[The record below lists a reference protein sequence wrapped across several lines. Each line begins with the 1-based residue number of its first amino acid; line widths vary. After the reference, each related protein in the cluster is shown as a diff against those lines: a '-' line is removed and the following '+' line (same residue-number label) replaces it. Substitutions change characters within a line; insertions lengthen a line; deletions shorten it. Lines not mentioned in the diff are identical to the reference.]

1 MDVAVIGAGA
11 AGLVT
16 AHELLRAGHHV
27 AVFERSQAVG
37 GLWNYDPRVEDDPLG
52 QQPSER
58 IHSSLYAS
66 LRVNLPRDLMAFEG
80 YTFDSAG
87 GGDDCWPRYPG
98 HGRVLEYLRRFATD
112 MGVSPHVRLRHQV
125 RHVSRVSATRW
136 QVDGQSFDAVAVC
149 NGHFT
154 EPIVPAIPG
163 FGGFPGTALHSHNY
177 RRPDAFAGARV
188 VLLGSS
194 VSGHDL
200 AREVATVAQDVYLS
214 GRLFADSPPLDCQG
228 GSVRRCPPVVRFDK
242 TDVVL
247 ANGEVVAGVDA
258 FIFCTG
264 YHYRFPF
271 LADNLASVYENWVQ
285 GLYRQLLSV
294 EAPRCAFV
302 GLPFRIVPFPLFQR
316 QARWFARSLS
326 GGFPLPGL
334 ADRRREYARDIA
346 RLKSSG
352 VAARH
357 YHRLGNGQ
365 IAYLNTLAAQCADDP
380 VPDWF
385 VALWQEHNANAQR
398 HPGDYRDR
406 PLVNRGPSK
415 VV

>member
-11 AGLVT
+11 AGLAT
-16 AHELLRAGHHV
+16 AHELLRAGHQV
-27 AVFERSQAVG
+27 AVFEQSHAVG

-80 YTFDSAG
+80 YSFDSAG
-87 GGDDCWPRYPG
+87 GGHDHWPRYP
-98 HGRVLEYLRRFATD
+98 HHDRVLEYLRRFAADT
-112 MGVSPHVRLRHQV
+112 GVSAHVRLGHRV
-125 RHVSRVSATRW
+125 GDVSRVSATLW
-136 QVDGQSFDAVAVC
+136 QVDGEPFDAVAVC

-177 RRPDAFAGARV
+177 RRPDAMAGARV
-188 VLLGSS
+188 LLLGSS

-200 AREVATVAQDVYLS
+200 AREIATVAQDVYLS
-214 GRLFADSPPLDCQG
+214 GHLFYDAPPLACQDG
-228 GSVRRCPPVVRFDK
+228 AVKRCPPVERVDR

-247 ANGEVVAGVDA
+247 ANGEVIRGVDA
-258 FIFCTG
+258 FVFCTG

-271 LADNLASVYENWVQ
+271 LPTTLASVHENWVQ
-285 GLYRQLLSV
+285 GLYRHLVPV
-294 EAPRCAFV
+294 EAPRCAFI
-302 GLPFRIVPFPLFQR
+302 GLPFRIVPFPVFQR
-316 QARWFARSLS
+316 QARWFARYL
-326 GGFPLPGL
+326 GGAFPLPSL
-334 ADRRREYARDIA
+334 AERRREYADEIA
-346 RLKSSG
+346 RLKSTG
-352 VAARH
+352 IPARH

-365 IAYLNTLAAQCADDP
+365 IAYLDALAAQCGDEP

-385 VALWQEHNANAQR
+385 TALWHEHSANAQR

-406 PLVNRGPSK
+406 ALVNRGPSK